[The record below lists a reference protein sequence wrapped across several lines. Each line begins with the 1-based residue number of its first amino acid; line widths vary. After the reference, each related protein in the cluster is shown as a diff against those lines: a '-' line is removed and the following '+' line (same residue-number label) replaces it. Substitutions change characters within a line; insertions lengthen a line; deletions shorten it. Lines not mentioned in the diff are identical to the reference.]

1 MNLAIIIL
9 AAGHG
14 KRMRSHMPKVLQ
26 PVGGKPMLWHV
37 VEQAKKLAPDSISIV
52 YGHGGDQ
59 VRQSLPDAGLNWYP
73 QAERLGTGHAVAQA
87 LPGIDTGATVL
98 VLYGDV
104 PLITQVT
111 LQRMLPALEKH
122 AISLLS
128 VRLADPRGYGR
139 IIRDD
144 NEQVRGIVEEH
155 DASPAQRDVREV
167 NTGILAARAHDL
179 QRWLPQIRAD
189 NSQGEYY
196 LTDCIRLAVESGGRV
211 RAEECAD
218 PDEVMGVNDKCQL
231 AVVERAYQRRL
242 AAEFMR
248 QGVTVLDP
256 ARLDIRGQVI
266 AGCDVTVDVNVIF
279 EGEVKLG
286 EGGRVGANCVIRD
299 TAIGART
306 TILPNSVIEDA
317 HIGADCRVG
326 PFARIRPHTSLAD
339 TARVGNFVEIK
350 ASEIGAGSKINHLSY
365 IGDTAMG
372 AGTNVGAG
380 TIVCNYDGAYK
391 HRTQIGND
399 VFIGSDTQLV
409 APVSV
414 GDGAT
419 IGAGSTI
426 TRDAPAGALTLSPT
440 RQTVVKGWQRPRKA
454 GTRDSGPGTR
464 D

>member
-1 MNLAIIIL
+1 MSLAIIIL

-14 KRMRSHMPKVLQ
+14 KRMRSQMPKVLQ

-37 VEQAKKLAPDSISIV
+37 VEQAKKLAPDSISVV
-52 YGHGGDQ
+52 YGHGGDA
-59 VRQSLPDAGLNWYP
+59 VRQRFAGAELNWCL

-87 LPGIDTGATVL
+87 LPGIDAGATVL

-104 PLITQVT
+104 PLITQTT
-111 LQRMLPALEKH
+111 LQRMLPALENH

-144 NEQVRGIVEEH
+144 NEQVREIVEENE
-155 DASPAQRDVREV
+155 ASPAERAVREV
-167 NTGILAARAHDL
+167 NTGILVAQARDL
-179 QRWLPQIRAD
+179 QRWLNQIGND
-189 NSQGEYY
+189 NAQGEYY

-218 PDEVMGVNDKCQL
+218 QDEVMGVNDKCQL
-231 AVVERAYQRRL
+231 AIVERAYQRRL
-242 AAEFMR
+242 AADLMR
-248 QGVTVLDP
+248 QGVIVLDP
-256 ARLDIRGQVI
+256 VRLDIRGQVT

-286 EGGRVGANCVIRD
+286 EGVRVGANCVIRD
-299 TAIGART
+299 TAIGAGT
-306 TILPNSVIEDA
+306 SILPNCVIEEA
-317 HIGADCRVG
+317 HIGADCKVG

-339 TARVGNFVEIK
+339 GARVGNFVELK

-380 TIVCNYDGAYK
+380 TIVCNYDGAHK
-391 HRTQIGND
+391 HRTRIGND

-426 TRDAPAGALTLSPT
+426 TKDAPAGALTLSRA
-440 RQTVVKGWQRPRKA
+440 RQTVVKGWQRPKKA
-454 GTRDSGPGTR
+454 GTS
-464 D
+464 